1 MKSIWNYFV
10 VFALSAL
17 LLSAC
22 DGLGKMVKRQAE
34 FSYKAVPNPIEMHG
48 DTVQF
53 SFSGR
58 FSEKLF
64 AKKVTLIATP
74 VLVYGGKEKALRPI
88 TLLGEKGVGNGQKI
102 GYATGG
108 AFNYSSERFAFEPIM
123 RNARLEIRVTG
134 SAASKTATFEP
145 KTVAD
150 GIMATALLVQH
161 DEQMVMGKFKST
173 SSSSDSRKD
182 AALPDQPL
190 NIKTHI
196 YFDLNQSQVKSSEL
210 NSKETKAFAA
220 FLKNTPAQAQF
231 ESVSV
236 SAYASPDGE
245 TDHNIELAN
254 DRAQASVSAL
264 IDIFKKQAPKSL
276 HTGKQKSDYVTRET
290 LEDWE
295 GFKSLME
302 QSTIADRDL
311 ILRVLTMYKDPNQRR
326 KEIMNLSQTYLEL
339 REKILPQLRRAE
351 VTLNGKIPAKTKE
364 QIANALKTKPDS
376 LSADEFLLGAE
387 MESNL
392 QNRIALYTTSESKY
406 ASDWRMA
413 NNLGCMYLLNNQM
426 PEAEAAFKRA
436 ALKSPSEPAVLNNLG
451 LCAAKQNRWEE
462 ALDLYKKSGTAESNY
477 NRGIYAIITGQY
489 SDALQGMGEKASFN
503 KALAQLLNGNASDA
517 LTILNALGENVQS
530 HVDYLKAIAQMRSN
544 NSAAALELLKAA
556 VSKDPRLK
564 SYAKEDVEFL
574 KLRDDAGFKS
584 VVQ

>member
-1 MKSIWNYFV
+1 MKSILNYFLV
-10 VFALSAL
+10 LTLSAFTFT
-17 LLSAC
+17 AC
-22 DGLGKMVKRQAE
+22 DGLGKMVKRQSE

-64 AKKVTLIATP
+64 AKKVTLVATP
-74 VLVYGGKEKALRPI
+74 VLVYSGKEKALRPI

-134 SAASKTATFEP
+134 TSGSKTATFEP
-145 KTVAD
+145 KPVAD
-150 GIMATALLVQH
+150 GVMATALLVQH
-161 DEQMVMGKFKST
+161 DEQMIMGTVNTNASAGEV
-173 SSSSDSRKD
+173 S
-182 AALPDQPL
+182 ALPDQPL
-190 NIKTHI
+190 AIKTHI
-196 YFDLNQSQVKSSEL
+196 YFDLNQSQVKSSEW
-210 NSKETKAFAA
+210 NTKEMKAFAA
-220 FLKNTPAQAQF
+220 FLKNAPAQAQF
-231 ESVSV
+231 ESVLV

-245 TDHNIELAN
+245 TDHNLELAN
-254 DRAQASVSAL
+254 DRAIAAVSAM
-264 IDIFKKQAPKSL
+264 IEMFKKQTSKKMV
-276 HTGKQKSDYVTRET
+276 TGKQKSDYTTRET

-326 KEIMNLSQTYLEL
+326 TEIMNLSQTYLEL

-351 VTLNGKIPAKTKE
+351 ITLNGKIPAKTKE
-364 QIANALKTKPDS
+364 QIANALKTKSDS
-376 LSADEFLLGAE
+376 LSADEFLLGAQ

-392 QNRIALYTTSESKY
+392 QNRIALYAKAETQFAK
-406 ASDWRMA
+406 DWRMA

-426 PEAEAAFKRA
+426 QDAEAAFKRA
-436 ALKSPSEPAVLNNLG
+436 ALLSPNEPAVLNNLG

-462 ALDLYKKSGTAESNY
+462 AVDLYKKSGTAESNY
-477 NRGIYAIITGQY
+477 NRGIYAIRLGLY

-517 LTILNALGENVQS
+517 LTILNALGENVQAT
-530 HVDYLKAIAQMRSN
+530 VDYLKSIAQMRSN
-544 NSAAALELLKAA
+544 NNAAALELLKSA
-556 VSKDPRLK
+556 VAKDPRLK
-564 SYAKEDVEFL
+564 SYAKDDVEFL
-574 KLRDDAGFKS
+574 KLREDAGFKAI
-584 VVQ
+584 VQ